1 MEYVIRTENLDVGYD
16 KDVVIKNVDIDAL
29 KGQTICLIGPNGA
42 GKSTILRTLS
52 GMLSP
57 INGTVYIGNSPIH
70 KIKASEKAKQMA
82 VVLTEKLSIS
92 MTKGIEIVAMG
103 RAVHTNFW
111 GKLNQ
116 EDNEIIEESMKIVD
130 AWDLRDRE
138 YNSLSD
144 GEKQKILIA
153 RALTQ
158 QPKLIILDEPTSHL
172 DIKHKIEVVKI
183 LNRLAHEK
191 GLTVILALHD
201 IDIAVKSCQT
211 ILLIKDGEISV
222 QGKPEEIIKEG
233 TIEKLYNIK
242 GAAYDYLLGN
252 VEMHN
257 ENPAKIFVLGG
268 GGTAI
273 PVYRLLGRM
282 NIGIVTGILHQN
294 DVDYRVA
301 NAMKLNIISQ
311 KSFTFIDDD
320 ILEKAK
326 EYVKSTDILI
336 DCGFEVGDINKKNLE
351 LVEFALEN
359 NKKVLSFRNK
369 EEIVN
374 IFHNKYNIENIMSLS
389 QLSKTL
395 QEYYK

>member
-1 MEYVIRTENLDVGYD
+1 
-16 KDVVIKNVDIDAL
+16 
-29 KGQTICLIGPNGA
+29 
-42 GKSTILRTLS
+42 
-52 GMLSP
+52 
-57 INGTVYIGNSPIH
+57 
-70 KIKASEKAKQMA
+70 
-82 VVLTEKLSIS
+82 
-92 MTKGIEIVAMG
+92 
-103 RAVHTNFW
+103 
-111 GKLNQ
+111 
-116 EDNEIIEESMKIVD
+116 DNEIIEESMKIVD

-301 NAMKLNIISQ
+301 NTMKLNIISQ

-374 IFHNKYNIENIMSLS
+374 IFHNKYNIENITSLS